1 MSPGKLLLLAVFA
14 PLSLFSQKAYVDSLR
29 NAFHQE
35 KDPAKQIDIFFDIA
49 FDVAQNNPDLQFAY
63 ADSIETLSKKA
74 GYRKGMAMVEYL
86 RGHGSL
92 DQGKPEEAMAH
103 FRTELQIYQ
112 KIEDEAEYSTAYGN
126 IGQAWEDLGVLD
138 SAVFY
143 YHTAMEIDEKRGD
156 LVNASIYL
164 NNIGNIYSDQGA
176 LDKAIEHFEKA
187 LSLRQKAGAEKRIGQ
202 CYINLSIAYGRKK
215 DFGKATEYARTG
227 LEYALKFDN
236 IAQAGIITNS
246 LGSDLVEAG
255 RPAEAVPWLEQ
266 ALKHFEAIENKY
278 YQAFP
283 IYNLSKAYTKMGHPG
298 KGLQYAQRGYAMAQE
313 MTYSD
318 LYELYYRAFAEAY
331 EGLNDY
337 RQAYQ
342 WYRKYVTLA
351 DSILKQD
358 NTQKIAEIEARFET
372 QKKEAQLAKQ
382 ELELERQ
389 TNQKRGILYGS
400 ILLILMLAGAFQY
413 FRTRQRTRQREAE
426 LTAQLE
432 RAEAEKLRELNQVK
446 SAFFANISHEFRT
459 PLTLI
464 NSPLEQMIAG
474 GLKGDVQKY
483 YRIMLRNGRRLLEL
497 VNQLL
502 DLSKLESGKLQL
514 QVAEGDLR
522 QLVSAVTG
530 SFESLAVRQQIDL
543 KLLMPDTPLRG
554 FFDSDKIEKILAN
567 LLSNAFKFSGEGGRI
582 LVSLKAAGQQAE
594 IRVTDTGPGIPADHL
609 PHLFERFYYT
619 AQSEVQAGSGL
630 GLALT
635 KELVELH
642 KGTIEV
648 DSREGRGTTFT
659 IIIPI
664 SSSAF
669 SSSEITAYQQT
680 PGFSEASSAIPPYR
694 EAPRP
699 VAEVFSAAGKQV
711 LLLIEDNA
719 DVRTFIREQLEGP
732 YQILEAENGRAGL
745 AMALEFIPDLVITD
759 VMMPEMDGMEFCRRI
774 KSEEKTSHIP
784 VVLLTAKAEQ
794 ADKIEGL
801 ELGADDYLAKP
812 FDARELQVRVANL
825 LTQRKKLQ
833 EHFRKN
839 LTFATPAVDAD
850 SMDAVFLGRVRD
862 AVEANLDDEGFG
874 VVELG
879 QAVGMSRSQLHRK
892 LSALTGFL
900 PNEIIRNMRLEKAR
914 KLLEKK
920 AGTAAEIAYACGFSS
935 PAYFTKCFKEYF
947 GILPSDA

>member
-1 MSPGKLLLLAVFA
+1 MSPGKLILLAL
-14 PLSLFSQKAYVDSLR
+14 LSPFCLFSQQSYIDSLR
-29 NAFHQE
+29 QALHQE
-35 KDPAKQIDIFFDIA
+35 RDPAKQIDIFYDIA
-49 FDVAQNNPDLQFAY
+49 FDVAIDNPDLQFAY
-63 ADSIETLSKKA
+63 ADSIEVMSKKA

-92 DQGKPEEAMAH
+92 DQGKTEEAMAH
-103 FRTELQIYQ
+103 FRRELQIYQ
-112 KIEDEAEYSTAYGN
+112 EIRDEAEYSTAYGN
-126 IGQAWEDLGVLD
+126 MGQVWEDMGSLD

-143 YHTAMEIDEKRGD
+143 YHTAMEIDEKQGD
-156 LVNASIYL
+156 LVSASIYL

-176 LDKAIEHFEKA
+176 LDKAIEHFERA
-187 LSLRQKAGAEKRIGQ
+187 LSMRLQAGAEKRLGQ

-215 DFGKATEYARTG
+215 DFEKATAYAKTG
-227 LEYALKFDN
+227 LEYALKFN
-236 IAQAGIITNS
+236 NTVQAGIITNS

-255 RPAEAVPWLEQ
+255 RPADAIPWLEQ
-266 ALKHFEAIENKY
+266 ASSYFEALGNKY

-283 IYNLSKAYTKMGHPG
+283 IYNLSRAYTKLGQPG
-298 KGLQYAQRGYAMAQE
+298 KGLQYAQRGYAIARE

-318 LYELYYRAFAEAY
+318 LYELFYRAFAEAY

-351 DSILKQD
+351 DSIMKQD

-389 TNQKRGILYGS
+389 TSQKRGILLGS
-400 ILLILMLAGAFQY
+400 IALILLLAGAFQY
-413 FRTRQRTRQREAE
+413 FRTRQRTKQREAE

-432 RAEAEKLRELNQVK
+432 HAEAEKLRELNQVK

-474 GLKGDVQKY
+474 NFKGDVQKY

-514 QVAEGDLR
+514 QVSEGDLR
-522 QLVSAVTG
+522 QLVSAVAG

-543 KLLMPDTPLRG
+543 KLLMPDAPLIG

-567 LLSNAFKFSGEGGRI
+567 LLSNAFKFTGEGGRI
-582 LVSLKAAGQQAE
+582 LVSLQEAGQRAA

-609 PHLFERFYYT
+609 SHLFERFYYT
-619 AQSEVQAGSGL
+619 AQSEVQSGSGL

-648 DSREGRGTTFT
+648 DSREGNGTTFT
-659 IIIPI
+659 VVVPVGE
-664 SSSAF
+664 SAF
-669 SSSEITAYQQT
+669 NPSEISAYRQT
-680 PGFSEASSAIPPYR
+680 PGFSEAPPAIPPYR

-699 VAEVFSAAGKQV
+699 MTEVFSPAGKQV
-711 LLLIEDNA
+711 ILLTEDNA

-732 YQILEAENGRAGL
+732 YQLLEAGNGREGL
-745 AMALEFIPDLVITD
+745 EMALEYTPDLIITD

-784 VVLLTAKAEQ
+784 VVILTARAEQ
-794 ADKIEGL
+794 TDKLEGL

-825 LTQRKKLQ
+825 LSQRLKLQ
-833 EHFRKN
+833 DHYRKT
-839 LTFATPAVDAD
+839 LTFATAPLKAD
-850 SMDAVFLGRVRD
+850 SMDAAFLGRVRE

-892 LSALTGFL
+892 LSALTGFS
-900 PNEIIRNMRLEKAR
+900 PNEIIRNMRLEKA
-914 KLLEKK
+914 KQLLERK
-920 AGTAAEIAYACGFSS
+920 AGTAAEIAYTCGFSS

-947 GILPSDA
+947 GLLPSEV